1 MNYKVTRWTR
11 HKESVVTNHN
21 IYTQINMNYK
31 VTRWPT
37 HKESLVTNTIFIHK

>member
-11 HKESVVTNHN
+11 HKESASNKHN